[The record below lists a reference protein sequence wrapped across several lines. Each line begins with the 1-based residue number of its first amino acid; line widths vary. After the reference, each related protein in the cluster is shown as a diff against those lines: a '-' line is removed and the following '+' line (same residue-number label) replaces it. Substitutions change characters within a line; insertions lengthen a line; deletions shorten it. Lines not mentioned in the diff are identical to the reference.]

1 VVGRRGV
8 AEVLM
13 PDMSA
18 EERAALDTSAAALR
32 NALRRV
38 ERKAA

>member
-1 VVGRRGV
+1 
-8 AEVLM
+8 M

-18 EERAALDTSAAALR
+18 EERAALDKSAETLR

-38 ERKAA
+38 EQKAA